1 MFRTFLAVF
10 LAMALCACGGA
21 TTRGT
26 RSAERQTLAPN
37 AITGS
42 TYDSALRHFY
52 SLDLDDPERSAL
64 REKMVAYLFG
74 RCSDLVAD
82 NDYMKVVDV
91 MAEVTS
97 LYTVQEFSRGEL
109 PAQLEPLAKYLVE
122 YGSPKGDE
130 ARVLSALLVLK
141 LLHPDEPKYAHEY
154 ERLKGWSVN
163 SREAIDDPL
172 ERYQGLITV
181 WREHARL
188 TPTPELLNMVARLY
202 VERCLRLLERF
213 RDEGSRNRF
222 EYGMRIFQSVQ
233 VTSLEVAAVYLRY
246 ADIASALA
254 RIEALRTTGNVDERL
269 VEALRGAQAGGEN
282 GASSMLDLAAVFL
295 KAGRP
300 EIALALCRSGLRERR
315 TDPRF
320 PQCLARIAAT
330 QDRFA
335 DAMAWYTEAVEMAPE
350 EQRYYDETLEVLN
363 QLIEQELFET
373 NPTNTR
379 QLAIHATRV
388 LKERMRR
395 WPESVPPVSPARL
408 YLAIGIAEMNAG
420 NIDEAEG
427 RFRESL
433 KAKENVEA
441 LLQLGQLLGRMGRG
455 LQAAPLFQRALEV
468 APDKNASDTV
478 KRAEILEQLGDAQRM
493 SGSIEQS
500 VQSYQRALGSWESAM
515 PSLEGSAVGHAQT
528 RRGILFG
535 RLGKSDRVI
544 ECFKLAMKYAPE
556 SRETYAAILS
566 YLLVSG
572 SDVGFGS
579 HVFRYAL
586 RQATLEP
593 EWKVY
598 FALWVRAI
606 AARSGASVEA
616 DQGSVLD
623 ELSDGGQ
630 WWARL
635 ARFGASKIDFK
646 QLMADA
652 ANVGERTEAFF
663 YEATRRLGA
672 GDIDG
677 ARQMLQQVLNTRMVS
692 FYEYA
697 MAQELLVSRKPLAA
711 RQSPTIK

>member
-1 MFRTFLAVF
+1 
-10 LAMALCACGGA
+10 MALCACGGA
-21 TTRGT
+21 GTGVT
-26 RSAERQTLAPN
+26 RSAKRQTLAPS
-37 AITGS
+37 AITAS

-52 SLDLDDPERSAL
+52 SLDMDDPERGAV
-64 REKMVAYLFG
+64 REKMVAYLFS

-97 LYTVQEFSRGEL
+97 LYTVQEFGRGEI
-109 PAQLEPLAKYLVE
+109 PAQLEPLAKHLAE
-122 YGSPKGDE
+122 LGSPKGDE

-141 LLHPDEPKYAHEY
+141 LLHPDEPQYAREY
-154 ERLKGWSVN
+154 ERLKSWSVN

-188 TPTPELLNMVARLY
+188 TPTPELLNTVAKLY

-213 RDEGSRNRF
+213 RDESSRNRF

-246 ADIASALA
+246 ADVASALS

-269 VEALRGAQAGGEN
+269 VEALRGAQAGGES

-330 QDRFA
+330 QDRFT
-335 DAMAWYTEAVEMAPE
+335 DAVAWYTEAVEMAPE

-379 QLAIHATRV
+379 QLAIHAERV

-420 NIDEAEG
+420 NIEEAEV

-433 KAKENVEA
+433 KAKETVEA
-441 LLQLGQLLGRMGRG
+441 LLQLGQLLGRVGRG
-455 LQAAPLFQRALEV
+455 PQAAPLFERALEV
-468 APDKNASDTV
+468 APDKNATDGV
-478 KRAEILEQLGDAQRM
+478 KRAEILEQLGDAQRI
-493 SGSIEQS
+493 SGSVAQS
-500 VQSYQRALGSWESAM
+500 VQSYQRAMALWESTM
-515 PSLEGSAVGHAQT
+515 PALEGSDVGHAQI

-535 RLGKSDRVI
+535 RLGKGDRVI

-556 SRETYAAILS
+556 SRETYAGILS
-566 YLLVSG
+566 FLLVNGG
-572 SDVGFGS
+572 SDGSFGS

-606 AARSGASVEA
+606 AARSGMSAET

-623 ELSDGGQ
+623 ELSDGSQ

-672 GDIDG
+672 GDVDG
-677 ARQMLQQVLNTRMVS
+677 ARQMLQRVMDTRMVS

>member
-1 MFRTFLAVF
+1 
-10 LAMALCACGGA
+10 MALCACGGA
-21 TTRGT
+21 GTRGA
-26 RSAERQTLAPN
+26 RSAKQQTLATS
-37 AITGS
+37 AVTAS

-52 SLDLDDPERSAL
+52 SLDLDAPERDAV

-74 RCSDLVAD
+74 RCSDLVAG

-91 MAEVTS
+91 VAEVTS
-97 LYTVQEFSRGEL
+97 LYTVQEFGRGEI
-109 PAQLEPLAKYLVE
+109 PAQLEPLAKHLVE
-122 YGSPKGDE
+122 FGSPKGDE

-141 LLHPDEPKYAHEY
+141 LLHPDEPQYAREY
-154 ERLKGWSVN
+154 ERLKSWSVY

-172 ERYQGLITV
+172 ERYQGLINV

-188 TPTPELLNMVARLY
+188 TPTSELLNMLAKLY

-233 VTSLEVAAVYLRY
+233 ATSLEVAAVYLRY
-246 ADIASALA
+246 ADIASALS

-269 VEALRGAQAGGEN
+269 VEALRGAQAGGES

-300 EIALALCRSGLRERR
+300 EIALALCRGGLRERR
-315 TDPRF
+315 TDARF

-330 QDRFA
+330 QDRFT
-335 DAMAWYTEAVEMAPE
+335 DAVAWYTEAVEMAPE

-373 NPTNTR
+373 NPINTR
-379 QLAIHATRV
+379 QLAIHAEQV

-395 WPESVPPVSPARL
+395 WPESVPPVSPGRL

-420 NIDEAEG
+420 NIAEAEG

-433 KAKENVEA
+433 KAKETVEA
-441 LLQLGQLLGRMGRG
+441 LLQLGQLLGRVGRG
-455 LQAAPLFQRALEV
+455 PQAAPLFERALVV
-468 APDKNASDTV
+468 APDKNAGDSV
-478 KRAEILEQLGDAQRM
+478 KRAEILEQLGDTQRM
-493 SGSIEQS
+493 SGSVEQS
-500 VQSYQRALGSWESAM
+500 LQSYQRAMALWESAM
-515 PSLEGSAVGHAQT
+515 PALEGSEMGHAQI
-528 RRGILFG
+528 RRGIILG

-566 YLLVSG
+566 YLLISG
-572 SDVGFGS
+572 TDGNFGS
-579 HVFRYAL
+579 RVFRFAL

-606 AARSGASVEA
+606 AARSGVSAET

-623 ELSDGGQ
+623 ELSDGSQ

-646 QLMADA
+646 QLVTDA

-672 GDIDG
+672 GDVDG
-677 ARQMLQQVLNTRMVS
+677 ARQMLQRVLDSRMVS

-711 RQSPTIK
+711 RQSPAIK